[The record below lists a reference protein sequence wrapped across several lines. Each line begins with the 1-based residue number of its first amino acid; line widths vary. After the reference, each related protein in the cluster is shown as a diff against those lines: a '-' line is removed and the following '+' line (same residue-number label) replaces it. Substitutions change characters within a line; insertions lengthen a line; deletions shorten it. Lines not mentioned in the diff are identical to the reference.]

1 MKLRLSIFARKG
13 DPKDLYICQHEEN
26 DDASYGEGKVWCDG
40 HPDYIRLA
48 ENNTCE
54 FLDLDREKIIQEHV
68 DGIDQ
73 KITDVRARANAAIE
87 ELTQRKR
94 DLLQITFV
102 PAGEE

>member
-1 MKLRLSIFARKG
+1 MKLRLSIFARRG

-26 DDASYGEGKVWCDG
+26 DDDAYGEGKVWCDN
-40 HPDYIRLA
+40 HSDYIRLA
-48 ENNTCE
+48 TPSTCD
-54 FLDLDREKIIQEHV
+54 FLDLDKEEIIQAHV
-68 DGIDQ
+68 DGIDE

>member
-1 MKLRLSIFARKG
+1 MKMRLSIFARKG

-26 DDASYGEGKVWCDG
+26 DDTAYGSGKVWCDG
-40 HPDYIRLA
+40 HPDYIRLTTPG
-48 ENNTCE
+48 NCD

>member
-13 DPKDLYICQHEEN
+13 DPKDLYICQHEPN
-26 DDASYGEGKVWCDG
+26 DDTVYGQGKVWCDN
-40 HPDYIRLA
+40 HSDYIRLA
-48 ENNTCE
+48 EASTCE
-54 FLDLDREKIIQEHV
+54 FLDLDKEKIIQQHV
-68 DGIDQ
+68 AGIDE

-102 PAGEE
+102 PAGE